1 MYMVFIPLDLIL
13 NRMKPFCRI
22 LFSNRQVVAFVT
34 ALTVVLTVASAQA
47 QNVTE
52 KFEKLSVS
60 ENFDSVGTWWTVVS
74 NAENLF
80 IIQDGEYILQ
90 RKAISAPFAILA
102 SLEEDPAEF
111 RAVVSLKLE
120 KTMGDAAH
128 IGILFMMQPQGQG
141 GFLFEINKKKEYRLR
156 QIAGGAYRYISGSTK
171 DQGWTKHQAVNE
183 AGSPNILEV
192 RTSKGAYDLYINN
205 AYIRSFSEPN
215 YRSGKVGLIVG
226 PDTRGRADY
235 FYIFRKGNITAP
247 EPEPADPNNTAAN
260 SPDLIELAQSIISL
274 KTRINELEEENTGL
288 KRTISAIN
296 TGEQEKDV
304 QIRNTEK
311 QIVSLQDQITKK
323 EATIDSLTK
332 ANAALR
338 PYKDMIGNKDGDVII
353 NLSKAL
359 KTEKEKNQKLEEELR
374 LIREKQGEGKS
385 PSPKSSG
392 KQPAGSTTGT
402 TKNDGTAPVQDTK
415 KDPNV
420 FSLPR

>member
-1 MYMVFIPLDLIL
+1 MNTLKSKISHPRLSTFLL
-13 NRMKPFCRI
+13 
-22 LFSNRQVVAFVT
+22 T
-34 ALTVVLTVASAQA
+34 ALIWAFTGYSVQA
-47 QNVTE
+47 QTVNE
-52 KFEKLSVS
+52 KFEKLSIS
-60 ENFDSVGTWWTVVS
+60 ENFDSAGTWWTVLS

-90 RKAISAPFAILA
+90 RKATGAPFAILA
-102 SLEEDPAEF
+102 ALDEEPGEF
-111 RAVVSLKLE
+111 RAITALKIE
-120 KTMGDAAH
+120 KSMGEEAH
-128 IGILFMMQPQGQG
+128 LGLLFMMQPQGQG

-156 QIAGGAYRYISGSTK
+156 QITGGAYRYISGSTK
-171 DQGWTKHQAVNE
+171 DQGWTRHQAVNE

-215 YRSGKVGLIVG
+215 YRSGKLGLIVG

-235 FYIFRKGNITAP
+235 FYVFKKGSI
-247 EPEPADPNNTAAN
+247 AATPPTPPGSASTSTD
-260 SPDLIELAQSIISL
+260 SPDIIELAQSIITL
-274 KTRINELEEENTGL
+274 KTRINELEEENNGL

-304 QIRNTEK
+304 QIRNIEK
-311 QIVSLQDQITKK
+311 QISSLQEQLGKK
-323 EATIDSLTK
+323 DAVIDSLTK

-359 KTEKEKNQKLEEELR
+359 KAEKEKNQKLEEELKS
-374 LIREKQGEGKS
+374 IKEKGGTSKPGSGKS
-385 PSPKSSG
+385 SSKPG
-392 KQPAGSTTGT
+392 NEDALIDKQ
-402 TKNDGTAPVQDTK
+402 KNTQEEPK

>member
-1 MYMVFIPLDLIL
+1 M
-13 NRMKPFCRI
+13 N
-22 LFSNRQVVAFVT
+22 
-34 ALTVVLTVASAQA
+34 
-47 QNVTE
+47 E
-52 KFEKLSVS
+52 KFERLSVS
-60 ENFDSVGTWWTVVS
+60 ENFDSAGNWWTVVS

-90 RKAISAPFAILA
+90 RKATGAPFAILA
-102 SLEEDPAEF
+102 ALDDEPGEF

-120 KTMGDAAH
+120 KSMGEGAH
-128 IGILFMMQPQGQG
+128 IGLLFMMQPQGQG

-156 QIAGGAYRYISGSTK
+156 QIIGGAYRYISGSTK
-171 DQGWTKHQAVNE
+171 DQGWTRHPAVNE
-183 AGSPNILEV
+183 VGAPNILEV

-215 YRSGKVGLIVG
+215 YRSGKLGLIIG

-235 FYIFRKGNITAP
+235 FYIFKKGSITTP
-247 EPEPADPNNTAAN
+247 TVNPNEVAAATAS

-274 KTRINELEEENTGL
+274 KTRINELEEENTGHR
-288 KRTISAIN
+288 RTISAMS

-304 QIRNTEK
+304 QIRNGEK
-311 QIVSLQDQITKK
+311 QIAALQEQLSKK
-323 EATIDSLTK
+323 DAAIDSLTK
-332 ANAALR
+332 QNASLR

-359 KTEKEKNQKLEEELR
+359 KAEKEKNQKLEQELK
-374 LIREKQGEGKS
+374 LYKEKSGSTKTGS
-385 PSPKSSG
+385 TKSSI
-392 KQPAGSTTGT
+392 KTGSDDILNENQ
-402 TKNDGTAPVQDTK
+402 KDSREEPK